1 MGLPVRNFET
11 SIDLTDKRLGAMYFL
26 FFTYKHLVVQFF
38 YSEVGV
44 YTIEV
49 KNWVG
54 EVVPSNDGKMWI
66 QRKQDMRNDKAQVTY
81 EVNHDSALESLRLKT
96 QLLRSHLLKN
106 EACLP
111 QKFFHPRVVFANHLT
126 KLDSSLTASKEIVSP
141 EDYLKFVES
150 FRWGV
155 ASKLF
160 NSFVPGLLTGKAK

>member
-1 MGLPVRNFET
+1 
-11 SIDLTDKRLGAMYFL
+11 MYFF

-66 QRKQDMRNDKAQVTY
+66 QRKQDMRNDKAKVTY

-126 KLDSSLTASKEIVSP
+126 KLDSSLAASQEIVSP
-141 EDYLKFVES
+141 GDYLKFVES